1 MNRTTK
7 GFSIYAPGD
16 MSVGIFPSSWK
27 LEGEFHF
34 DEEDNYKEFIKAL
47 QAAFELVIDEPV
59 DITTFEEIKEFNNY
73 LENINEYDTL

>member
-1 MNRTTK
+1 MKPYKTTK

-34 DEEDNYKEFIKAL
+34 DDEDTYKEFIKAL
-47 QAAFELVIDEPV
+47 QAAFEFVIDDSV
-59 DITTFEEIKEFNNY
+59 DITTFEEF
-73 LENINEYDTL
+73 YDYEK